1 MILIL
6 PPARRKIYL
15 HYRTRLISSFNHLIC
30 LPLLF
35 LHRWKV
41 RNNVVRGRVRWPDL
55 APWTIC
61 LYHKSVRRNG
71 SDREK
76 IFLCLQRAETRKTRL
91 SDRSLLL
98 FSSFNSR
105 KSPCH
110 SYHPLTPMYKPN
122 CNMEFASS
130 GLPSKECTT
139 PGVNS
144 FLCFL
149 RIRTKSSLALRQ
161 CRNIGSFSVEHNDNC
176 SSKYF
181 FWVSLGQK
189 FSLS

>member
-6 PPARRKIYL
+6 EPARRKIYL

-41 RNNVVRGRVRWPDL
+41 RNNIVRGRVRWPDL

-76 IFLCLQRAETRKTRL
+76 IFLCLQRAETRKTEIIG
-91 SDRSLLL
+91 SFSFLLL
-98 FSSFNSR
+98 FSSFSSHENHTVVLTIRWRRCTSLIVIWNS
-105 KSPCH
+105 
-110 SYHPLTPMYKPN
+110 HPPGCRRRSVRRPASIRFCAFL
-122 CNMEFASS
+122 EFARSRRWRYGS
-130 GLPSKECTT
+130 AGTL
-139 PGVNS
+139 VA
-144 FLCFL
+144 
-149 RIRTKSSLALRQ
+149 LA
-161 CRNIGSFSVEHNDNC
+161 
-176 SSKYF
+176 
-181 FWVSLGQK
+181 
-189 FSLS
+189 